1 LYQGS
6 LCQAIAAVSN
16 APKFPKEPVG
26 KALTKDGGDG
36 GTRIRSHL
44 PGSQSTKAKLHENPR
59 IVRFVF
65 R

>member
-26 KALTKDGGDG
+26 KALTKDGGDA

-44 PGSQSTKAKLHENPR
+44 PGSQSTKAKLHENP
-59 IVRFVF
+59 
-65 R
+65 